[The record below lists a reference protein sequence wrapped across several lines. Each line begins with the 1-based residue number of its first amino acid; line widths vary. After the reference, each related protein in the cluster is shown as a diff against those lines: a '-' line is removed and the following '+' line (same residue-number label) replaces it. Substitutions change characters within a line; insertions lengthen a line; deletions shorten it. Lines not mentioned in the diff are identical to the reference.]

1 MKDQAMPGTQ
11 DEGRTHRL
19 MGASVCRMP
28 GSVVEQLLGL
38 RAAISHFNA
47 RRGLRTA
54 LLYSNGWFVQWHEGP
69 RDAVEEMWS
78 LAQAHPGN
86 AHARIVHRSDG
97 PATLPR
103 PLHIASLHSRDKAS
117 DVARRIYAIERERE
131 LGWTAEPGEIWQALS
146 APCLIEGADVMAAVA
161 RSHVVAVTSEFNESV
176 DLVKAVAERSRAP
189 VSYQRFADGDPRMP
203 DIGAAFV
210 DTVNDGQVTR
220 LQALSRRA
228 LEDGMVQLSLR
239 RMHCLVLLLGNRP
252 RPTTRLA
259 ATTAALLAAMPHRPP
274 VRLVGPCL
282 ETCDEVAQALGAV
295 PGLNIASIRA
305 GVPGRQRAD
314 AVLDMLSDGSCTMPA
329 ELDLLLS

>member
-1 MKDQAMPGTQ
+1 MRATTE
-11 DEGRTHRL
+11 EGCVHRL
-19 MGASVCRMP
+19 MGASVSRMS
-28 GSVVEQLLGL
+28 GSVVEQLLTL
-38 RAAISHFNA
+38 RPAITHFNMG
-47 RRGLRTA
+47 RGLRSA
-54 LLYSNGWFVQWHEGP
+54 FLYSNGWFVQWHEGP
-69 RDAVEEMWS
+69 RGAVEELWA

-97 PATLPR
+97 VGTLPR
-103 PLHIASLHSRDKAS
+103 PLHIASLHSRDKPS

-131 LGWTAEPGEIWQALS
+131 LGWTAEPAEIWQALS
-146 APCLIEGADVMAAVA
+146 APCMIGGANAMAAVT
-161 RSHVVAVTSEFNESV
+161 RTNIVAVTSEFNESV
-176 DLVKAVAERSRAP
+176 DLVKTIAERGRAQ

-203 DIGAAFV
+203 DIGAAYV
-210 DTVNDGQVTR
+210 DTADEGQVTR

-228 LEDGMVQLSLR
+228 LEDSMVQLSLR

-252 RPTTRLA
+252 RPTNRLA
-259 ATTAALLAAMPHRPP
+259 ATTAALLAGMPHPPP

-282 ETCDEVAQALGAV
+282 DTCDEVAQALGCV

>member
-1 MKDQAMPGTQ
+1 MLATQ
-11 DEGRTHRL
+11 DVGRVHRL

-38 RAAISHFNA
+38 RAAISHFNMN
-47 RRGLRTA
+47 RGLRSA
-54 LLYSNGWFVQWHEGP
+54 FLYSNGWFLQWHEGP
-69 RDAVEEMWS
+69 QEAVDEMWA

-97 PATLPR
+97 AATLPR
-103 PLHIASLHSRDKAS
+103 PLHIASLHSRDKPS
-117 DVARRIYAIERERE
+117 DVARRIYAVERERE
-131 LGWTAEPGEIWQALS
+131 LGWIAEPAEIWQALS

-161 RSHVVAVTSEFNESV
+161 RSHIVAVTSEFNESV

-203 DIGAAFV
+203 DIGAAYV
-210 DTVNDGQVTR
+210 DTATGGQVTR
-220 LQALSRRA
+220 LQAFSRRA

-259 ATTAALLAAMPHRPP
+259 ATTAALLAGMPQRPP

-282 ETCDEVAQALGAV
+282 DTCDEVARALSCV
-295 PGLNIASIRA
+295 PGLDIASIRA